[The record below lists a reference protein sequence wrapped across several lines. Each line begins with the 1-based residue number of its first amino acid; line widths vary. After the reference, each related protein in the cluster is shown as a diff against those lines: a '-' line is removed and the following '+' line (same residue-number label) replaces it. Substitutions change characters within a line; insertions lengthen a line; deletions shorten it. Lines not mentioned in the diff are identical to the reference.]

1 MPCIKKLNLQLPGS
15 QVMEHF
21 GGQPIECQPLLFSR
35 EEAASNQINKYHLV
49 QIQSCQ
55 SGFLSK
61 ES

>member
-1 MPCIKKLNLQLPGS
+1 
-15 QVMEHF
+15 MEHF